1 MFCRYSMLVNF
12 TFLKFSSVIYG
23 VIVFISQ
30 LQCVDQRAAVSILDT
45 AIGLGSI
52 TQNIFPIDA

>member
-1 MFCRYSMLVNF
+1 MLVNF
-12 TFLKFSSVIYG
+12 TFLKSSSVIYG

>member
-1 MFCRYSMLVNF
+1 MLLNF
-12 TFLKFSSVIYG
+12 TFLKFNSVIYG

-30 LQCVDQRAAVSILDT
+30 LQCADQTAALSILDI

-52 TQNIFPIDA
+52 AQNIFPIHA